1 MLQINNKIY
10 MFYILKAIE
19 LASKG
24 FDISTAT
31 YDDIKSTWWNAK
43 SKAFQGKITD
53 NVPEVYLELTPDAVD
68 IFNSILNGRNLLKRN
83 KDKMWE
89 TVEEFPEGVEKITIT
104 SEIVYNA
111 IVLLRSNFANFNEF
125 DKYDYDAEYRA
136 EMDKADKL
144 YNPLDIPVGDFMT
157 GLDRDSTRKCFRTLS
172 ALANLK
178 DSDYLKELNKAFED
192 DADFSVLPESFR
204 QFKVVDNRMYIPFK
218 PSWKRGYSSEGSYI
232 VLSKNPYD
240 FYFCSYGSAFQ
251 SCFALNSPH
260 GGWRGAVANSIYKG
274 CFMVYITKPN
284 FQKVSLTGEGK
295 KYPAPYMFCRAWCW
309 VTKNNKLCLDK
320 VYSPDRDEWTE
331 TLEKSFCRLD
341 GVIFKSDT
349 VELIDSEGFKR
360 VQRYRKYWYP
370 DSLSWTDSS
379 PVKFDFDSGLKHFVG
394 TGNGDFLES
403 TLRRINKVS
412 DTIDITKPLTLSGG
426 HLYNP
431 KICPITGLL
440 IDDSEETS
448 PYAKQ
453 FSKPLTGG
461 LVVLTYIDGFI
472 RVDAMSDRCSCTS
485 THYVFINKDFTNYF
499 GNCSSDVFNANFLSI
514 STPLQTIKENLK
526 NDMKEYLTIDTV
538 LLRVINGSQV
548 SWIKFRKDK

>member
-43 SKAFQGKITD
+43 SKSFQGKMTD
-53 NVPEVYLELTPDAVD
+53 NVPEVYLELTPDAVSV
-68 IFNSILNGRNLLKRN
+68 FSSILNERNLLKRN
-83 KDKMWE
+83 KDKLWE

-104 SEIVYNA
+104 SEIIYNA

-136 EMDKADKL
+136 EVDKADKL
-144 YNPLDIPVGDFMT
+144 YNPLDIPAGDFMT

-172 ALANLK
+172 AAANLN
-178 DSDYLKELNKAFED
+178 DTEYLKALHEAFEN

-218 PSWKRGYSSEGSYI
+218 PSWSKGDSGIGSYI

-260 GGWRGAVANSIYKG
+260 GGWRGAVANSLYKG

-309 VTKNNKLCLDK
+309 VTEDHKLCLDK
-320 VYSPDRDEWTE
+320 VYASNRDEWTGV
-331 TLEKSFCRLD
+331 LEKSLCRLD
-341 GVIFKSDT
+341 GVLFKCSDAK
-349 VELIDSEGFKR
+349 LIDPDGFKA
-360 VQRYRKYWYP
+360 VQKYRKYWYP
-370 DSLSWTDSS
+370 DSLNWSDTTQ
-379 PVKFDFDSGLKHFVG
+379 VRFNFDAGRKNFVG
-394 TGNGDFLES
+394 TGNGDFLND
-403 TLRRINKVS
+403 TLKHISNVS
-412 DTIDITKPLTLSGG
+412 DTLDITKPIKKKCGSIF
-426 HLYNP
+426 NP
-431 KICPITGLL
+431 KTCPITGLQ
-440 IDDSEETS
+440 IDDSEEAS

-453 FSKPLTGG
+453 FNKPLTGG

-472 RVDAMSDRCSCTS
+472 RVDAMSDKCSCTS
-485 THYVFINKDFTNYF
+485 THYVFINKDFTTYS
-499 GNCSSDVFNANFLSI
+499 GNCSSDVFTNTFSSI
-514 STPLQTIKENLK
+514 STPLQTIKERLK
-526 NDMKEYLTIDTV
+526 EDMKEYTTIDTV
-538 LLRVINGSQV
+538 LLRVVNGSQV